1 MRTKCRSHTILAAIG
16 LVLGAV
22 GFGVAPA
29 AAADNEAGSSSAA
42 SSSASSSGESLQEI
56 LVTAIRTDVDVM
68 HAPVSMTAI
77 NGDDLQRDEIHNT
90 TDLQFFV
97 PGLSVANQVLNTII
111 NIRGMGSGFPLPTAS
126 QGVPIYRDNLLV
138 PPNVG
143 DEPLW
148 DIQNVQVLRGPQGTL
163 VGSNSTGGAVFIN
176 TVSPT
181 LGQNSGYTEVEGGNY
196 HHFNL
201 QSALNIPLGESL
213 AARVGMYYEKRDSF
227 STNLSPQSFEAL
239 GNIPKAQI
247 PSEPGDLNMIAA
259 RGSVLW
265 KPTDRVQVLGKVDYF
280 QNKTDFSADKPIP
293 VASTE
298 VNGVVTKCPAPGSYL
313 NTDPA
318 TWGAVPGACGYAPF
332 APANPY
338 QIAYAVDDTRLD
350 EQIWRES
357 LESKLRLTDT
367 GMTLRLLAGGSF
379 NTIHM
384 MNQQS
389 ASTFLTT
396 AGGAPIHEHTET
408 YEADLIS
415 PTQGPLTWVVGGF
428 RWSNPAAFAYKGT
441 GYSGGPVGVGPGYA
455 VPEYGFFL
463 NLKSV
468 KLSNALFGNASYQF
482 TDDLKAEFGLR
493 ETWNHNHDPVIPC
506 STCPGGNSNTAYFAV
521 QNPINPLG
529 PVIFPALDNPNATGG
544 FATNNGDEKD
554 SFLTWRAVLDY
565 NLNATNYVYGL
576 AATGGKSG
584 GISGQPGMYGRN
596 FAPEKDTDFEL
607 GWKSTLLDG
616 HATLQLN
623 GFYTRYVDMQIS
635 SVNPQT
641 GAGDVQNAGATSIY
655 GLEFTGAANVANWM
669 VNATASYTKSKF
681 NIGSQGIVNTEICAL
696 YAPCNAAIGGQCPP
710 GAAIGTNGCFDYK
723 TGGLTLNGKFYPWI
737 EQINGLQ
744 LPNSPTFQASV
755 AVGYAINLP
764 GGDILT
770 PRVAYSYQ
778 GAQYGQIYNTPFDAL
793 PARHDVDVKLS
804 YAHGQWYGEAFVTN
818 LTNEVYPIAQDT
830 QGTDAEIFNAP
841 RQWGVRL
848 SRTF

>member
-1 MRTKCRSHTILAAIG
+1 MRTKYHFSTVLAAVG
-16 LVLGAV
+16 LAV
-22 GFGVAPA
+22 GAFGFGAAPA
-29 AAADNEAGSSSAA
+29 AVDDARSSSAG

-56 LVTAIRTDVDVM
+56 KVTAIRLAVDVM

-77 NGDDLQRDEIHNT
+77 NGDDLGRNEIHNT

-138 PPNVG
+138 PPNAG

-148 DIQNVQVLRGPQGTL
+148 DIENVQVLRGPQGTL

-181 LGQNSGYTEVEGGNY
+181 LGDTHGYAQVEGGNY
-196 HHFNL
+196 HHFNV
-201 QSALNIPLGESL
+201 QSALNLPLGDSL

-227 STNLSPQSFEAL
+227 STNLSPQNFEAL
-239 GNIPKAQI
+239 GDIPSAQI
-247 PSEPGDLNMIAA
+247 PSEPGNLNMVAA

-265 KPTDRVQVLGKVDYF
+265 KPNDHVQVLGKVDYF

-293 VASTE
+293 VASTV
-298 VNGVVTKCPAPGSYL
+298 VNGVVTNCPAPGSYF
-313 NTDPA
+313 NTNPA

-332 APANPY
+332 APANPH
-338 QIAYAVDDTRLD
+338 QIAYAVNDTRLD

-357 LESKLRLTDT
+357 LETKFRLTDA
-367 GMTLRLLAGGSF
+367 GMTLRVLAGGSF

-428 RWSNPAAFAYKGT
+428 RWVNPAAFAYKGT

-463 NLKSV
+463 DLKSDKV
-468 KLSNALFGNASYQF
+468 SNAAFGNVSYQF
-482 TDDLKAEFGLR
+482 TDDLKAELGVR
-493 ETWNHNHDPVIPC
+493 QTWNHNYDPVLPC
-506 STCPGGNSNTAYFAV
+506 STCPNGNANTAYFAM
-521 QNPINPLG
+521 QNPVNPLG
-529 PVIFPALDNPNATGG
+529 PVVFPALNNPNATGG
-544 FATNNGDEKD
+544 FVTNNGDERD
-554 SFLTWRAVLDY
+554 SFLTWRAVLNY
-565 NLNATNYVYGL
+565 NLSANNYVYGV
-576 AATGGKSG
+576 AATGGKAG
-584 GISGQPGMYGRN
+584 GISGQPGKYGQN

-607 GWKSTLLDG
+607 GWKSTQLNG
-616 HATLQLN
+616 RATLQLN

-635 SVNPQT
+635 DVNPQT
-641 GAGDVQNAGATSIY
+641 GAGDVHNAGATSIY
-655 GLEFTGAANVANWM
+655 GLEFTGAANLDNWL

-681 NIGSQGIVNTEICAL
+681 NIGGQGIVNTEICAL
-696 YAPCNAAIGGQCPP
+696 YTPCNSAVGGQCPP
-710 GAAIGTNGCFDYK
+710 GVANGTNGCFDYK

-744 LPNSPTFQASV
+744 LPNSPKFQTSV
-755 AVGYAINLP
+755 VVGYAIDLP
-764 GGDILT
+764 NGDVLT

-778 GAQYGQIYNTPFDAL
+778 GVQYGQIYNTPFDAL

-804 YAHGQWYGEAFVTN
+804 YMHQQWYGEAFVTN

-841 RQWGVRL
+841 RQWGIRV
-848 SRTF
+848 SWKF